1 MEQQQQCSSLPSS
14 RRPSTIFAPSQILAN
29 NLNSARLYIRVP
41 VKDVEIQVDMASEQT
56 KKVNVSTQTDFP
68 LTLSQLTPND
78 QQLLF
83 KQAIEYVLM
92 GIQNQKDVNMAGEM
106 SNVKQAR
113 SISIDHGQFNKFIQN
128 TQQNCFWPDSF
139 LSNVINGS
147 AEITDV
153 KVRNLKFN
161 LNLDFNLSFF

>member
-14 RRPSTIFAPSQILAN
+14 RRPSTNFAPSQILAN
-29 NLNSARLYIRVP
+29 NLNSTRVYIRVP
-41 VKDVEIQVDMASEQT
+41 VKDVEVQVDMSGKKSE
-56 KKVNVSTQTDFP
+56 KVNVSTQTDFP
-68 LTLSQLTPND
+68 LAMSQLTPND
-78 QQLLF
+78 QQLLL

-92 GIQNQKDVNMAGEM
+92 GIQNQKDINMTGEM

-139 LSNVINGS
+139 LSTVINGA
-147 AEITDV
+147 AEFSDS
-153 KVRNLKFN
+153 KVSNLEFGI
-161 LNLDFNLSFF
+161 